1 MNLDKFTIKASEALQ
16 KAVRKAQ
23 QMGQQ
28 AVEPEHL
35 YWGIQEEGDNVLGF
49 VYGKLGVNGEA
60 DRAGGRGEPRDRRH
74 GRPAHLEGPVP
85 DLQEERRNMIE

>member
-49 VYGKLGVNGEA
+49 VYGKLGVNGDGLRRAVEA
-60 DRAGGRGEPRDRRH
+60 QISSLPKVSGGEPYLSRDTQKVV
-74 GRPAHLEGPVP
+74 E
-85 DLQEERRNMIE
+85 